1 MNKPGLILAT
11 LAAAALAGCQ
21 SMSSSEP
28 ALASAGLQPTKGN
41 KTVSEVTFEQV
52 GDKVRVT
59 AQVIGLK
66 PDQEHGF
73 HIHEVGDCSSGD
85 GMSAKGHF
93 NPLGKPHGPTKS
105 GERHAGDMPNLKA
118 DKSGRAK
125 LAVDLD
131 VITVT
136 PGPTSII
143 GRGVIV
149 HAQPDDYTSQP
160 VGNAGARMA
169 CGVIKAN

>member
-28 ALASAGLQPTKGN
+28 ALASAGLKPTTGN
-41 KTVSEVTFEQV
+41 KTVGEVTFEQV
-52 GDKVRVT
+52 GSKVRVA

-66 PDQEHGF
+66 PNQEHGF
-73 HIHEVGDCSSGD
+73 HIHEKGDCSSGD
-85 GMSAKGHF
+85 GMSAGGHF
-93 NPLGKPHGPTKS
+93 NPYGKPHGT
-105 GERHAGDMPNLKA
+105 GAERHAGDLPNLKA
-118 DKSGRAK
+118 DAKGRAK
-125 LAVDLD
+125 LSVELD

-136 PGPTSII
+136 PGPASIV
-143 GRGVIV
+143 GRGIVV